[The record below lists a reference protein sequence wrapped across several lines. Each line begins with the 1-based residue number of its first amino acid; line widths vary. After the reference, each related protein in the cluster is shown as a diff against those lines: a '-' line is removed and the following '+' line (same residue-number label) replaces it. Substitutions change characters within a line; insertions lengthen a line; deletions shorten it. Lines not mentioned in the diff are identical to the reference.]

1 MVIYQFRIASDDIE
15 ELVRVIQIRAG
26 QTFLDFHM
34 AIQDSI
40 GFDATKEAFFH
51 KTTDNWRIESIICT
65 TESKEGKLPDKVKIN
80 QTVFD
85 PHQKFIYITDK
96 DMEWL
101 FHIELIRMFKD
112 TSGETTTYPICIKKE
127 GENPKQYKNPH
138 KLGANP
144 SDELFDEAEELIAD
158 RQSEDFDGLSEVSKD
173 DV

>member
-1 MVIYQFRIASDDIE
+1 MVIYQFRVASDDIE

-34 AIQDSI
+34 AIQESI

-51 KTTDNWRIESIICT
+51 KTTDNWRVEDVICS
-65 TESKEGKLPDKVKIN
+65 TESSAGKMLDKVKIN

-85 PHQKFIYITDK
+85 PHQKFIYINDSEL
-96 DMEWL
+96 EWE

-112 TSGETTTYPICIKKE
+112 TSGEKTYPVCIKRE
-127 GENPKQYKNPH
+127 GENPKQYKNPY

-158 RQSEDFDGLSEVSKD
+158 RQSDDFDDLSEVGSD
-173 DV
+173 EV